1 MAPPCFEGVVPASCA
16 LLVVLVAF
24 GIFGGI
30 EGGGS
35 PTTGWFGW
43 HPVLMT
49 LACPCLMPIGRL
61 AYLAPP
67 SWPGLST
74 PEGRRTV
81 HGAIMSFS
89 LTAMLLGYFCIFKA
103 HLAQHKFFGYD
114 FHRGAWAEW
123 ARVAHAWLGYVVI
136 SLSFF
141 QAVVGI
147 AKLNS
152 HKLGERR
159 FRFHGQVGKATMFAG
174 AAVMLLAVKF
184 WAWSMSIKIAVV
196 ALVVSAVF
204 IGVSQPRPA
213 PEGETQC
220 IAGGET

>member
-1 MAPPCFEGVVPASCA
+1 
-16 LLVVLVAF
+16 
-24 GIFGGI
+24 
-30 EGGGS
+30 
-35 PTTGWFGW
+35 
-43 HPVLMT
+43 
-49 LACPCLMPIGRL
+49 
-61 AYLAPP
+61 
-67 SWPGLST
+67 
-74 PEGRRTV
+74 
-81 HGAIMSFS
+81 MSFS

-213 PEGETQC
+213 PEGERNASLAAKLDHEACEVAKWGSATC
-220 IAGGET
+220 ASPRGAPWLCATAAVAGGDLTASRRSR